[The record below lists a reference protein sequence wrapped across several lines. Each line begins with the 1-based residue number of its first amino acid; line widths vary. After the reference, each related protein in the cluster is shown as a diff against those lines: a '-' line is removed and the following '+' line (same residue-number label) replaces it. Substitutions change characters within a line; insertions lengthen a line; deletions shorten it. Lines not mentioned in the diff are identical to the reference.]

1 MSAPVVISLASR
13 ALRRLI
19 WEHGFAALG
28 GGGLLQGEDDIAL
41 ANPVDAVVAENVRF
55 SLWLYRIVESPY
67 VKNAPLGFT
76 GRDEAPNPNGVAGAR
91 LAYPPLALSLHYLLT
106 PLGGTEEARQ
116 LAIGHAMLA
125 LHDHPIA
132 PLTDPQAQTVAEE
145 LHIALCRLTLEELT
159 RVWEALQAPYRLS
172 VCYEVRVVR
181 LSSTRTAG
189 ARRVVERG
197 MRPPPVEEGT
207 LP

>member
-13 ALRRLI
+13 ALRHLI
-19 WEHGFAALG
+19 WEHGFAPLAAG
-28 GGGLLQGEDDIAL
+28 GGPLQSEDDIAL
-41 ANPVDAVVAENVRF
+41 TNPVDAVTDENVRF

-76 GRDEAPNPNGVAGAR
+76 GRDAAPNANGVAGAR
-91 LAYPPLALSLHYLLT
+91 LAYPPLALHLHYLLT

-116 LAIGHAMLA
+116 LVLGHAMLA
-125 LHDHPIA
+125 LYDHAIA
-132 PLTDPQAQTVAEE
+132 PLTDPRAQTVAEE

-172 VCYEVRVVR
+172 VCYEVRLAR
-181 LSSTRTAG
+181 LSSARTAEAG
-189 ARRVVERG
+189 RVAEREVRR
-197 MRPPPVEEGT
+197 PVEEA